1 MSTHGGEIIRS
12 AILITW
18 KRNGA
23 YGRRLVE
30 DLSPEQ
36 WMGQPIP
43 GGAIVMNHPAWILSH
58 LNVYAPIA
66 AAMCRRERF
75 EDPLEH
81 RYGQKSKVTLEPGEY
96 PAPAVI
102 LADYTRLHDEAQ
114 AALEAADDAVFAE
127 PNPLERWRA
136 VHPRIGDM
144 LVTLMV
150 KHESGHLGQLSAWR
164 RSMGLAS
171 VPM

>member
-1 MSTHGGEIIRS
+1 MNPIAH

-18 KRNGA
+18 RRNGA
-23 YGRRLVE
+23 YARRLVD
-30 DLSPEQ
+30 DLAPDQ
-36 WMGQPIP
+36 WLAQPIP
-43 GGAIVMNHPAWILSH
+43 GGEPVMNHPAWILSH

-66 AAMCRRERF
+66 AALSRRAQF
-75 EDPLEH
+75 EDPIDH
-81 RYGQKSKVTLEPGEY
+81 RFGQKSKVSPDPRAY
-96 PAPAVI
+96 AAPAAL

-114 AALEAADDAVFAE
+114 SALERSDDSVFTE
-127 PNPLERWRA
+127 PNPLERWRT
-136 VHPRIGDM
+136 VHPFVGDM

-164 RSMGLAS
+164 RAMGLPG